1 MRRSELL
8 RKVLANCYCRLET
21 SPIHGIGVFAVRN
34 IPRGTNPFGTLLK
47 YSRPGYV
54 GITDEELDALPL
66 KLSCMIRALFVPT
79 EGKMYLPTSGT
90 NVVYLVAYLNH
101 SINPNLR
108 TNDGFNFSTRKR
120 VQLGEELTVDYR
132 TYGAEGLISAQWCK
146 E

>member
-66 KLSCMIRALFVPT
+66 KLSCMIRALFIPT

-90 NVVYLVAYLNH
+90 NVVYLVSYLDH
-101 SINPNLR
+101 SSNPNLR
-108 TNDGFNFSTRKR
+108 TNDGFNFFTRKR
-120 VQLGEELTVDYR
+120 VHL
-132 TYGAEGLISAQWCK
+132 
-146 E
+146 